1 MKPKFDIFSDKFEM
15 SDIVY
20 NTEKKK
26 IQMVLSEVPLCKREL
41 FGMPKMKRCYIC
53 ASREDNSWTVELG
66 KNLRHATVSEML

>member
-1 MKPKFDIFSDKFEM
+1 MKPKFDIFADKFEM

-20 NTEKKK
+20 NTDKKK
-26 IQMVLSEVPLCKREL
+26 IQMVLSEIPLSKREF

-66 KNLRHATVSEML
+66 ENLRRASFFEML